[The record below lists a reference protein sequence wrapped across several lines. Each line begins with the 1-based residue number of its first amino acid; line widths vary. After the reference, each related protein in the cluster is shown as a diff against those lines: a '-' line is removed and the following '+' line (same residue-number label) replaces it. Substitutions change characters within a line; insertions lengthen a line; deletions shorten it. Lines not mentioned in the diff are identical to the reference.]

1 MFPYIMTLLRGLS
14 LIGFIAANYICLLF
28 FQQYILNLSTT
39 YCLLLI
45 LITFMIL
52 KLDFTLLLYE
62 TIKNKM
68 LSAYKSITSKNKSY
82 NQKLVGSSFKDE
94 KNESEIHNLSLI
106 IGEVFNV
113 KNDLIFV
120 KVVFFNTL
128 YELFAVYIVW
138 ISILGFLHLISFYEL
153 ELVEKSSFF
162 QISALIG
169 LMLGIFQFI
178 LQRNEDKILT
188 KIQITSKRIEQI
200 VEQELT
206 FDEFYDSIPNN
217 ETKKHLR
224 RYIQRV
230 VDPKL
235 QVKDFFITLM
245 EDKHIRRFLFKHI
258 DKTPISINL
267 SYQGSKQKFERL
279 DDVVKTDI
287 KRKKQLHD
295 SYNSFFV
302 SSNKVNKIVD
312 KIYQEI
318 DMNDFRLIVL
328 SNINI
333 ISEILPQFTN
343 RNYKKLIEDISL
355 EDKRVDPKN
364 INFSSSREYKQ
375 YLHNQVFIQLMKKI
389 IF

>member
-1 MFPYIMTLLRGLS
+1 
-14 LIGFIAANYICLLF
+14 
-28 FQQYILNLSTT
+28 
-39 YCLLLI
+39 
-45 LITFMIL
+45 MIL